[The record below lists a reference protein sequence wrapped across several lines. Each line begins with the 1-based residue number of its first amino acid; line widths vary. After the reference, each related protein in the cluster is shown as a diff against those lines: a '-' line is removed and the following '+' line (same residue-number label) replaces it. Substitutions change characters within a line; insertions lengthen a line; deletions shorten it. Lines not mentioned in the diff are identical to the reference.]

1 MSTEA
6 QIMANK
12 PKQLTKDQQAKPAR
26 LGRMTMAPLGLE
38 DALRGAMQVT
48 PPAQKPKKKR
58 AKKKP
63 TP

>member
-1 MSTEA
+1 
-6 QIMANK
+6 MARK
-12 PKQLTKDQQAKPAR
+12 PPPLTPAQQAKPVR
-26 LGRMTMAPLGLE
+26 LGRMTMAPLSLE

-63 TP
+63 SA